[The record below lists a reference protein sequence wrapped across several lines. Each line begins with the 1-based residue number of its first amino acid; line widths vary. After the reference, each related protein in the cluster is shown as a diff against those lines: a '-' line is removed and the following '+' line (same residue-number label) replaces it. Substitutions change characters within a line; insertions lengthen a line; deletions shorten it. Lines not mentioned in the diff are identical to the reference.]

1 MMNAETYMI
10 AGLVLAGVSAFLIS
24 RIALAQGA
32 RIVRDANASAVQM
45 GRGGNAAQML
55 YDGLATELGDRV
67 AERGLILGAPRFR
80 SRLRQIERN
89 LAHLGQQDRRPSD
102 LLGRALLNSVL
113 AGLGALALQ
122 FALAGTVGLLF
133 PLVGLIAGYGF
144 STVSLTQAARHRL
157 VRISRRIPFA
167 LDGVVLMMDAG
178 ATFQQAVQS
187 LIEREPDEPLYAELE
202 LMLRDIDAGKS
213 FAEALEA
220 LSSRL
225 ELDDLVAVV
234 TAIRLGDELGTP
246 MSEVLR
252 TQAAE
257 IRQKRTMRAERLARE
272 ASNKMALPA
281 TLMMLA
287 NMLII
292 LGPILVRL
300 ASGELFGGGDG

>member
-1 MMNAETYMI
+1 MPTRRRSRWGEAAT
-10 AGLVLAGVSAFLIS
+10 LRRCSTTVLPRSW
-24 RIALAQGA
+24 
-32 RIVRDANASAVQM
+32 
-45 GRGGNAAQML
+45 
-55 YDGLATELGDRV
+55 GDRV